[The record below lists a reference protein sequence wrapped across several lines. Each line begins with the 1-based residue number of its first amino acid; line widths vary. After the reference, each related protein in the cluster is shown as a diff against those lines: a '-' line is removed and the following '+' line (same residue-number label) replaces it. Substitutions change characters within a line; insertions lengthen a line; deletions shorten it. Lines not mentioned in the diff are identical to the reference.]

1 MGTSSDLSLARRAH
15 LAVLA
20 HIRHTHTQYDQLLKL
35 MPWADARKRVEGP
48 TLDVLISWR
57 DDVDDDT
64 NVMRDVL
71 REVII
76 ISDNEDEEEQAAD
89 LEDRQPMAKSQQQ
102 RREMSVEIISVNT
115 NVRTQQLDLAAEP
128 SDLENEQPVQYIP
141 RQYQQSA
148 QRPRDLLREERR
160 GAQRHRR
167 WEQALSR
174 KRNGPPPPPSQ
185 IHLVQPVPEP
195 AYQNGMNGM
204 PDGLILQPREPQIPL
219 PSSIHHRYDDPRNSQ
234 SHTSRHNLPLQQ
246 AEPLPRHSLGSNRN
260 DRVHLINPM
269 RQVSLSTKGLKS
281 SNCRPRGK
289 SV

>member
-76 ISDNEDEEEQAAD
+76 ISDNEDEEEQAVALVD
-89 LEDRQPMAKSQQQ
+89 YQPMAKSQQQ
-102 RREMSVEIISVNT
+102 RREKSVEIISVNT
-115 NVRTQQLDLAAEP
+115 NVQTQQLDLAAEP
-128 SDLENEQPVQYIP
+128 SDLENEQFVQYIP

-148 QRPRDLLREERR
+148 HRPRDLLREEQR

-174 KRNGPPPPPSQ
+174 KRNERPPAPSQ

-195 AYQNGMNGM
+195 VYHNGM
-204 PDGLILQPREPQIPL
+204 PDGSILQPREPQIPL
-219 PSSIHHRYDDPRNSQ
+219 SSSIHHQYR
-234 SHTSRHNLPLQQ
+234 
-246 AEPLPRHSLGSNRN
+246 
-260 DRVHLINPM
+260 
-269 RQVSLSTKGLKS
+269 
-281 SNCRPRGK
+281 
-289 SV
+289 